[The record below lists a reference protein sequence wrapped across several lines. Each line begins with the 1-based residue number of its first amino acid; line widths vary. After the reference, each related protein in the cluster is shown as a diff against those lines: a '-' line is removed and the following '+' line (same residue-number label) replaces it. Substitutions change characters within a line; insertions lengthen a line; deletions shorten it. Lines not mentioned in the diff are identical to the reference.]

1 MQTIFPGDVRKL
13 YEPYY
18 CDVTMVH
25 TTFMTSP
32 GKTAC
37 TYDFLFLQGYNH
49 NVINKFNFKT
59 VRVSGDNQGKL
70 ILTSPMNC
78 LSTSVVPN

>member
-1 MQTIFPGDVRKL
+1 MCKPFFPVTSGKS

-25 TTFMTSP
+25 TTFMTSL

-37 TYDFLFLQGYNH
+37 TYNILFLFLQGY

-59 VRVSGDNQGKL
+59 VSGDNQGKL

-78 LSTSVVPN
+78 LPTSVVPN